1 MTFNI
6 LVYGDLWTCFS
17 WNLFISQLVGT
28 DHATYNSTQ
37 KALGIDD
44 FRKIPNGVNGNH
56 VFCSMQFLNLC
67 MVLSHYLGPIYAI
80 LLCNASLWQ
89 LVIFR
94 YWGENAF
101 GMGYNGRKLQ
111 WMLIPSK
118 YSAWI
123 RSYSRNCSFSQICIF
138 MQESG
143 QISATDY
150 VRITST
156 EWYAL
161 WLFR

>member
-56 VFCSMQFLNLC
+56 VFCSLQFLNLC

-101 GMGYNGRKLQ
+101 GMGYNGGKLQ
-111 WMLIPSK
+111 WIS
-118 YSAWI
+118 
-123 RSYSRNCSFSQICIF
+123 CSFLQNIQLELEAILEIAPFLRFVYSCRNLDKFLPLI
-138 MQESG
+138 M
-143 QISATDY
+143 
-150 VRITST
+150 
-156 EWYAL
+156 
-161 WLFR
+161 FR